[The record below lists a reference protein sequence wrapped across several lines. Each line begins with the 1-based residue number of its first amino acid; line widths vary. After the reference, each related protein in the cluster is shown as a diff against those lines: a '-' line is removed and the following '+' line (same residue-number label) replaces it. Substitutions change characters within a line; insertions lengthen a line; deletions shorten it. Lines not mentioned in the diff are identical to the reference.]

1 VITQGLVWRLG
12 LSQLLCWGL
21 SYYLIGVLGERIVA
35 ETGWSATLVY
45 SGFSGALVVMG
56 LASPLL
62 GRFVDQH
69 GGRPVMMAGSLL
81 LTAGCVGLSLARDL
95 VSDAAAWA
103 CLGLAMRMTLYEAA
117 FAALARIGG
126 ASAHRPIAQITL
138 LGGLASTVFWPV
150 GNALA
155 EAFGWRGAALA
166 YAGIALLTLP
176 LHATIPDERH
186 GSQPDY
192 ASVERKDA
200 APLTRS
206 RGDRLLAGA
215 LYALMVSVAAFLNSG
230 MSAHMISILT
240 GLGLSAGVAVW
251 AATQRGVGQS
261 LARLCEVLF
270 GGRLDPLALGL
281 LASSFLP
288 VAFVAGLF
296 GGASALA
303 GAAFAFAE
311 VAWT

>member
-1 VITQGLVWRLG
+1 MITRGLVWRLG

-56 LASPLL
+56 LVSPLV
-62 GRFVDQH
+62 GRFVDRH

-81 LTAGCVGLSLARDL
+81 LAASCVGLSLARDL
-95 VSDAAAWA
+95 VSYGAAWA

-126 ASAHRPIAQITL
+126 ASARRPIAQITL

-176 LHATIPDERH
+176 SAP
-186 GSQPDY
+186 
-192 ASVERKDA
+192 VDA
-200 APLTRS
+200 AL
-206 RGDRLLAGA
+206 
-215 LYALMVSVAAFLNSG
+215 
-230 MSAHMISILT
+230 I
-240 GLGLSAGVAVW
+240 
-251 AATQRGVGQS
+251 
-261 LARLCEVLF
+261 
-270 GGRLDPLALGL
+270 
-281 LASSFLP
+281 
-288 VAFVAGLF
+288 
-296 GGASALA
+296 
-303 GAAFAFAE
+303 
-311 VAWT
+311 